1 VAVQVSAVGS
11 YRPPVLKFTPGS
23 EPFQPPQT
31 TMTLPVQTAVWACR
45 PTGAFTREVG
55 VQLSIAG
62 SSLPPVCRSGYPP
75 HTIMTLP
82 VQIAVWLV
90 RGKGALAMEVGTHVS
105 VSGSYRPP
113 VPKPRGLYPP
123 HTTIRLPV
131 QTAV

>member
-1 VAVQVSAVGS
+1 
-11 YRPPVLKFTPGS
+11 
-23 EPFQPPQT
+23 
-31 TMTLPVQTAVWACR
+31 
-45 PTGAFTREVG
+45 
-55 VQLSIAG
+55 
-62 SSLPPVCRSGYPP
+62 
-75 HTIMTLP
+75 MTLP